1 MIKRHLERL
10 IAEALEEFPV
20 VLLIGARQVGK
31 TTLAKAISSG
41 RWKGEYYSLDDRS
54 ILDAAL
60 SDPDGFIR
68 GNPPP
73 MVIDE
78 VQRAP
83 DLMRAVKLSVDRDRK
98 PGMYLLTGSANP
110 LRLKSVSETLAG
122 RVAIF
127 RLDTFSWA
135 EIEERKA
142 PTSAIDALLECDS
155 AAELLSRL
163 RRKQVNA
170 RTADIERLVLSG
182 CYPDPERMK
191 TRAAR
196 DRWFDSY
203 RQTYLERDVKE
214 ITSIG
219 DLPLFGRL
227 LRVLALRTGNL
238 LNLMDIS
245 RELGIPYTTL
255 RRYVGLLE
263 TTFQVEFLP
272 PFYSNIGKR
281 LVKTPKVYFNDTG
294 MACHLAG
301 LTGWD
306 TLEKAGLSGRM
317 LETCVWGE
325 IRKTLPLLDVPA
337 EPMFWREQHGGEV
350 DFVLERGTRLAG
362 IEVKSSGSITSSDL
376 KGLESF
382 LRTVEGRARIAAVIY
397 PGEKAFAPRE
407 RIAAIP
413 MSLFFGAER
422 WAPSARS

>member
-10 IAEALEEFPV
+10 ITEALQEFPV

-31 TTLAKAISSG
+31 TTLARAISSG
-41 RWKGEYYSLDDRS
+41 PWKAEYYSLDDRS

-60 SDPDGFIR
+60 SDPDGFIG

-83 DLMRAVKLSVDRDRK
+83 DLMRAVKLAVDRNRR

-135 EIEERKA
+135 EIEGRKA
-142 PTSAIDALLECDS
+142 PASTLDALLTCDS
-155 AAELLSRL
+155 AAEFLSRL
-163 RRKQVNA
+163 RRKEVNA
-170 RTADIERLVLSG
+170 RREDIERLVLSG

-196 DRWFDSY
+196 DRWFDAY
-203 RQTYLERDVKE
+203 RQTYLERDVRD

-219 DLPLFGRL
+219 DLPTFGRL

-272 PFYSNIGKR
+272 PYYSSIGKR
-281 LVKTPKVYFNDTG
+281 LVKTPKLHFNDTG

-301 LTGWD
+301 LTGWAA
-306 TLEKAGLSGRM
+306 LENAGLSGRM
-317 LETCVWGE
+317 LETWVWGE

-337 EPMFWREQHGGEV
+337 EPMFWREQHGREV
-350 DFVLERGTRLAG
+350 DCILERGTRLAG
-362 IEVKSSGSITSSDL
+362 IEVKSSGSVTSADI
-376 KGLESF
+376 KGPESF
-382 LRTVEGRARIAAVIY
+382 LEAMPGRAGVVAVIY
-397 PGEKAFAPRE
+397 PGERAFAPRE

-413 MSLFFGAER
+413 VSLFLGAEGR
-422 WAPSARS
+422 VSSARS

>member
-1 MIKRHLERL
+1 MIRRHIERL
-10 IAEALEEFPV
+10 ITESLKEIPV

-31 TTLAKAISSG
+31 TTLAKAVASG
-41 RWKGEYYSLDDRS
+41 RWNAEYYSLDDRS
-54 ILDAAL
+54 VLDAAL
-60 SDPDGFIR
+60 GDPDGFIN

-83 DLMRAVKLSVDRDRK
+83 DLMRAVKLAVDKNRK

-135 EIEERKA
+135 EIEERAA
-142 PTSAIDALLECDS
+142 PTYVIDTLLECDS
-155 AAELLSRL
+155 AAEFLASL
-163 RRKQVNA
+163 RRKRVNA
-170 RTADIERLVLSG
+170 RTEDIERLILSG

-196 DRWFDSY
+196 DRWFGSY
-203 RQTYLERDVKE
+203 RQTYLERDVRE
-214 ITSIG
+214 ITSIA

-227 LRVLALRTGNL
+227 LRVVSLRTGNL

-301 LTGWD
+301 LTGWAA
-306 TLEKAGLSGRM
+306 LENAELSGRM
-317 LETCVWGE
+317 LETWAWGE

-350 DFVLERGTRLAG
+350 DFVLERGARLAG

-382 LRTVEGRARIAAVIY
+382 LRTTEGRAGIAAVVY
-397 PGEKAFAPRE
+397 RGERAFALQDH
-407 RIAAIP
+407 IAAIP

-422 WAPSARS
+422 

>member
-10 IAEALEEFPV
+10 ITGALQEFPV

-41 RWKGEYYSLDDRS
+41 PWKGEYYSLDDRS

-83 DLMRAVKLSVDRDRK
+83 DLMRAVKLAVDRNRK

-142 PTSAIDALLECDS
+142 STSTIDALLECDS

-163 RRKQVNA
+163 RRKEVSA
-170 RTADIERLVLSG
+170 RHEDIERLVLSG
-182 CYPDPERMK
+182 CYPDPGRMK

-196 DRWFDSY
+196 DSWFDSY
-203 RQTYLERDVKE
+203 RQTYLERDVRE
-214 ITSIG
+214 ITSIA

-272 PFYSNIGKR
+272 PYYSNIGKR

-301 LTGWD
+301 LTGWAA
-306 TLEKAGLSGRM
+306 LEKAGLSGRM
-317 LETCVWGE
+317 LETWAWGE

-350 DFVLERGTRLAG
+350 DFVLERGTRMTG
-362 IEVKSSGSITSSDL
+362 IEVKSSGTVTSSDL
-376 KGLESF
+376 KGPESF
-382 LRTVEGRARIAAVIY
+382 LKAMKGRAGIAAVLY
-397 PGEKAFAPRE
+397 PGERAFAPRE
-407 RIAAIP
+407 LIAVIP
-413 MSLFFGAER
+413 LSLFFGAEGR
-422 WAPSARS
+422 VPRSGS

>member
-1 MIKRHLERL
+1 MIRRHIDLL
-10 IAEALEEFPV
+10 ITEALREFPV

-31 TTLAKAISSG
+31 TTLARAISSG
-41 RWKGEYYSLDDRS
+41 PWKAEYYSLDDRS

-83 DLMRAVKLSVDRDRK
+83 DLMTAVKLAVDRNRK

-163 RRKQVNA
+163 RRKEVNA
-170 RTADIERLVLSG
+170 RTEDIERLVLSG

-214 ITSIG
+214 ITSIA

-301 LTGWD
+301 LTGWAA
-306 TLEKAGLSGRM
+306 LENAGLSGRM
-317 LETCVWGE
+317 LETWAWGE

-350 DFVLERGTRLAG
+350 DFVLERGVHLAG

-382 LRTVEGRARIAAVIY
+382 LRTMEGRAGIAAVVY
-397 PGEKAFAPRE
+397 PGERAFAPRE
-407 RIAAIP
+407 HIAAIP

-422 WAPSARS
+422 WVPSTTS